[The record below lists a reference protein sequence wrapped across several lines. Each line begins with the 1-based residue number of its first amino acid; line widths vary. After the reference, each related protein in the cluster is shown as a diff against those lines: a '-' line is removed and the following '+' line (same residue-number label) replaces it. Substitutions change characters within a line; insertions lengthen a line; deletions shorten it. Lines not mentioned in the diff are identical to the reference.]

1 MPLLVMII
9 VLVDLSWM
17 IFAQATLQQAVRM
30 AVREGVTLTSAQV
43 TGNLTDTV
51 KAAVQYH
58 SVGFLNGTTGKAY
71 IKVHYFDQNNPSSD
85 VSGQSWGNTPGNIMQ
100 VSVQGFP
107 LVPLLPRFFNFS
119 GAVDASPFSV
129 KVYAADMIEPM
140 ATFLT
145 PAIGP
150 AP

>member
-1 MPLLVMII
+1 MVITI

-30 AVREGVTLTSAQV
+30 AVREGVTLTTTTV

-51 KAAVQYH
+51 KAAVQAH
-58 SVGFLNGTTGKAY
+58 AVGFLNGATGKAY
-71 IKVHYFDQNNPSSD
+71 IKVNYFDQNPPYED
-85 VSGQSWGNTPGNIMQ
+85 VSAKTWGNNPGNLMQ
-100 VSVQGFP
+100 VSVQGYP
-107 LVPLLPRFFNFS
+107 LVPLMPRFFNWS
-119 GAVDASPFSV
+119 GPVDVSPFGV
-129 KVYAADMIEPM
+129 QVYAADMIEPM
-140 ATFLT
+140 ASFLV